1 MVTQGLADAAPA
13 LGDSCA
19 DLDNSCAELDN
30 VCAASEAS
38 LASEGSLGI
47 DADPESVEAAAS
59 GGDLQSDEHLAAD
72 EEWDG
77 SVRDEFAC
85 DLGDA
90 ADDGDDDDL
99 GDAADDDADLG
110 DATDDDADLDD
121 AADNHRLSEATVT
134 DLPKRRGFL
143 GGLLGL
149 PFRVA
154 TQFIGQKR
162 SRVEFEDAA

>member
-1 MVTQGLADAAPA
+1 MADCGLASTGLADAAPA

-90 ADDGDDDDL
+90 ADDGDDADLGDAADDGDDADLGDAADDGDDDDL

-121 AADNHRLSEATVT
+121 AADNHRLSEV
-134 DLPKRRGFL
+134 FL
-143 GGLLGL
+143 RF
-149 PFRVA
+149 P
-154 TQFIGQKR
+154 
-162 SRVEFEDAA
+162 AAV